1 MRGLVAPQFTAR
13 LPPAVAAKAAA
24 LHAASLRSSS
34 QRVIASRVKQY
45 ETAVRELRL
54 GDPFPVEDFKVWGF
68 LVWLRDRG
76 SVHPKAFKQY
86 VSAVST
92 ASRLRG
98 EPWVAGPEVNGIVAG
113 CLRLVRADANVVK
126 RGHLPATVALRVLEA
141 GCVATELPDILAALV
156 VQFCF
161 VFFSRSETAMALLD
175 SDVAISEGARSL
187 AVTAFR
193 HKGRTSE
200 ESARVPPQELPL
212 QGVPELAQLLTRF
225 RAMRAARTQ
234 GLGPFLLSLD
244 GSRPT
249 AQRIQ
254 AAFAR
259 GVALPGVPAPP
270 PNVVWTSHSGR
281 HGGATAAYQARLPT
295 QWITSW
301 GAWAPSSP
309 CLSLY
314 VHVTAPYDENCLK
327 YFGHFLRQ

>member
-1 MRGLVAPQFTAR
+1 MRGLVAPQFSAC
-13 LPPAVAAKAAA
+13 LPPAVASEAAA
-24 LHAASLRSSS
+24 LHAASLRASS
-34 QRVIASRVKQY
+34 QKVLASRVKQY

-92 ASRLRG
+92 VTRMRG
-98 EPWVAGPEVNGIVAG
+98 EPWVAGPEVNGIIAG
-113 CLRLVRADANVVK
+113 CLRLVRAEAGVAK

-141 GCVATELPDILAALV
+141 GCTAQGLADVLAALV

-175 SDVAISEGARSL
+175 SDVAISEDGRSL
-187 AVTAFR
+187 AVTAFQ
-193 HKGRTSE
+193 HKGRTPE
-200 ESARVPPQELPL
+200 ESARLPPQELPL

-225 RAMRAARTQ
+225 RTLR
-234 GLGPFLLSLD
+234 GPVVGPYLLSLD

-301 GAWAPSSP
+301 GAWAPGSP

-327 YFGHFLRQ
+327 YFGHFLQ